1 MEQDRRRREMQ
12 IEGFAENSEDV
23 KGMYKNDLESYI
35 DQLGIDRDLE
45 EFDKRIVEKGDN
57 EELREELNDY
67 IEAYACVEP
76 MPKDYPIQNY
86 RKWIVDNHAENYS
99 FDEWMSDNWDSIEEM
114 WLEHYDVIYNANLT
128 KIENDI
134 HNYVEEHNYDMKYEE
149 EQSRSWN
156 AGRYPSIYFIFSKR
170 DIDDEE
176 EPDEYTLRISDGH
189 DNGRSSDYEMVFDE
203 YDKDELESIL
213 DEIREFYLDLED

>member
-1 MEQDRRRREMQ
+1 MGQDRYRREMQ
-12 IEGFAENSEDV
+12 IEGFAETSEDV
-23 KGMYKNDLESYI
+23 REMYKNDLESYI
-35 DQLGIDRDLE
+35 DQLGINRDLE
-45 EFDKRIVEKGDN
+45 EFDKRIAEEGDN

-67 IEAYACVEP
+67 IESYACVEP
-76 MPKDYPIQNY
+76 MPEDYPIQDY
-86 RKWIVDNHAENYS
+86 RKWIIDNHAENYP
-99 FDEWMSDNWDSIEEM
+99 FDEYISDNWDFIEEM
-114 WLEHYDVIYNANLT
+114 WLEHYDAIYNANLT

-134 HNYVEEHNYDMKYEE
+134 HNYVKEHNYDMKYDE
-149 EQSRSWN
+149 EQSRSWS

-170 DIDDEE
+170 DIDEG

-189 DNGRSSDYEMVFDE
+189 DNGRSSDYEIVFDE